1 MTHAQQHPF
10 GSARFASDQ
19 DVLRAFRYKGGVPFG
34 FLRGRKLH
42 HSKQAGMLLI
52 GGAGSGKF
60 TSVLA
65 HIMSSHGRKGEP
77 LRYAIFDP
85 KRELREVLEPRF
97 ASIGAA
103 VYEFNAH
110 GTHGKNGLRL
120 SLMSHLVRGSR
131 TLVADSRRCARTF
144 IPESGGGD
152 SRFFEQKA
160 QNWLDP
166 LIRGLVHADG
176 GVSPLSLFELIGMI
190 RSAPEAWSQMADV
203 MAGLGE
209 PDLRVAYDEMIE
221 MADQSRRTFDS
232 VMSEISN
239 ALAFM
244 SDPLLQAALAS
255 TDQADFTLDV
265 LLEDSDRPVF
275 VFFVIP
281 PELTEQ
287 SAPLIRQFFSTLRT
301 LKQRKPSSPTMN
313 LVIDEAAQLG
323 RFPEIAEF
331 YSIGRGFGLSPLCI
345 YQDIGQIER
354 NLGPTGA
361 TTISASADLEVY
373 LGGGIS
379 DLKTAEHL
387 SRKLGNET
395 LALDDHLTRERAA
408 RAKREAV
415 YAVVT
420 GKADPI
426 RTGLAMRS
434 LDYEMS
440 HVKKQARALR
450 TPDEILT
457 MPHNQALVL
466 ASGYGL
472 HPFFADKLP
481 YYACR
486 EYAGLFGPNPY
497 FDRDLSRVAL
507 QTFWGKRTRRVIT
520 EAVPPEFAHLPQYA
534 GGQWRFIEG
543 YRPTIKRKGGKA
555 P

>member
-1 MTHAQQHPF
+1 MSHAHQHPF
-10 GSARFASDQ
+10 GSARFEDSRE
-19 DVLRAFRYKGGVPFG
+19 VLRAFRHNGGVPFA

-42 HSKQAGMLLI
+42 HAKRAGMLLV

-65 HIMSSHGRKGEP
+65 HIMGSQGRSGEP

-85 KRELREVLEPRF
+85 KRENREVLEPWL
-97 ASIGAA
+97 AQIGAA
-103 VYEFNAH
+103 VYEFNPY
-110 GTHGKNGLRL
+110 GTHGKKGLRL
-120 SLMSHLVRGSR
+120 SLMSHLVPRSM
-131 TLVADSRRCARTF
+131 TLVADCRRAARTF
-144 IPESGGGD
+144 TPESGGGD

-176 GVSPLSLFELIGMI
+176 GVSPLSLFDLVGMI
-190 RSAPEAWSQMADV
+190 RSAPEVWAQMASA
-203 MAGLGE
+203 MAALGE

-221 MADQSRRTFDS
+221 MAEQSRRTFDS
-232 VMSEISN
+232 VMSEITN

-244 SDPLLQAALAS
+244 SDPLLQGALVS
-255 TDQADFTLDV
+255 TDQANFTLDV
-265 LLEDSDRPVF
+265 LCEESTRPVF

-301 LKQRKPSSPTMN
+301 LKQRKPSAPTVN

-323 RFPEIAEF
+323 RFPELAEF

-345 YQDIGQIER
+345 YQDIGQIKR

-379 DLKTAEHL
+379 DLETAEHL
-387 SRKLGNET
+387 SRKLGNQT
-395 LALDDHLTRERAA
+395 LALDDDLTRERAA
-408 RAKREAV
+408 RAKREAIH
-415 YAVVT
+415 AILS
-420 GKADPI
+420 GKADPV

-434 LDYEMS
+434 LDYEMT
-440 HVKKQARALR
+440 HVRRQARALR

-472 HPFFADKLP
+472 HPFLADKRP

-486 EYAGLFGPNPY
+486 QYAGFYGPNPY
-497 FDRDLSRVAL
+497 FDRDLSRVTV
-507 QTFWGKRTRRVIT
+507 QTFWGKRTRRVIC
-520 EAVPPEFAHLPQYA
+520 EPVPPEFAHLPQYA
-534 GGQWRFIEG
+534 DGQWRFIEG
-543 YRPTIKRKGGKA
+543 YRPTIKRKGGIA